1 MCRTLVSF
9 FHKGGAKM
17 KRVLVVDDEFLV
29 RLGLRTTMDWE
40 AHGYKIVGEASNGKE
55 ALEMFDEA
63 DPDILL
69 TDIKMPVMDG
79 FKLIEEARKRKKNLQ
94 VVILSH
100 YDEFSYV
107 QKALEFGATQYILK
121 SELNEEKLID
131 LLKKLSLKEKDQS
144 AEETDIRAE
153 RENYLKD
160 LLFGKALDDDFTA
173 GEGAPPPEG
182 LFDGSAYIAIRGF
195 CETSMLHEDSR
206 KMLSQTVK
214 TIVDKAFSDVTTVMF
229 FYKDQLYFTSVAA
242 VKDGSIIMGMQ
253 DAVRAMQQLIRN
265 IKQYFEVVVQI
276 GLSRIGKPERFPDM
290 IGEAELARKVCF
302 FSLQP
307 IEVFYPE
314 MTRGKERH
322 IRISHSKLSSFI
334 DEKDKAGLREHISGI
349 FNELKSARNYR
360 TFKNAVIDL
369 LSVARTI
376 CEEQKIDQTSSLS
389 PAKFSYENCL
399 VMPFIDNVE
408 TYIQEL
414 YAAIADAAVNRES
427 AYSALVQNTI
437 AYIKNN
443 YSKNISLSDAAAAA
457 EVSSSYLSLIF
468 KQETGVNFSNYLT
481 DYRMEMAK
489 KMLVST
495 NKKIYE
501 IAEDIGFSSPYYF
514 SKVFREY
521 TGMTCKEYKDKYTG
535 MH

>member
-1 MCRTLVSF
+1 
-9 FHKGGAKM
+9 
-17 KRVLVVDDEFLV
+17 
-29 RLGLRTTMDWE
+29 
-40 AHGYKIVGEASNGKE
+40 
-55 ALEMFDEA
+55 MFDEA

-427 AYSALVQNTI
+427 GYSALVQNTI

-443 YSKNISLSDAAAAA
+443 YSKNISLSDAAAAS

-481 DYRMEMAK
+481 DYRMEIAK

-501 IAEDIGFSSPYYF
+501 IAEEVGFSSPYYF

-535 MH
+535 KL

>member
-1 MCRTLVSF
+1 
-9 FHKGGAKM
+9 M
-17 KRVLVVDDEFLV
+17 KRVMVVDDEFLV

-63 DPDILL
+63 NPDILL

-79 FKLIEEARKRKKNLQ
+79 FKLIEEVRKRKKNIQ
-94 VVILSH
+94 IVILSH

-121 SELNEEKLID
+121 SEMNEQKLID
-131 LLKKLSLKEKDQS
+131 LLQKLSLKEKDQ
-144 AEETDIRAE
+144 AVEETDIKAE

-160 LLFGKALDDDFTA
+160 LLFGKPANDDFTA
-173 GEGAPPPEG
+173 TDDMAPSPG
-182 LFDGSAYIAIRGF
+182 LFAESTYMAVKGF

-214 TIVDKAFSDVTTVMF
+214 TMLEKAFSESSTVMN
-229 FYKDQLYFTSVAA
+229 FYKDQLYFTSVIC
-242 VKDGSIIMGMQ
+242 VKDGDSVKEAQ
-253 DAVRAMQQLIRN
+253 DIVKSMQQLIRN

-276 GLSRIGKPERFPDM
+276 GLSSAGRPERFPAM
-290 IGEAELARKVCF
+290 IAEAEQARKTCF
-302 FSLQP
+302 FSQQP

-314 MTRGKERH
+314 MAQGKDKT
-322 IRISHSKLSSFI
+322 ILISHSKLSSFI
-334 DEKDKAGLREHISGI
+334 EGKDKEGLKQYIAGI
-349 FNELKSARNYR
+349 FNELKLLRSYG

-376 CEEQKIDQTSSLS
+376 CEEHNIDQTSSLS

-399 VMPFIDNVE
+399 VMPFVDNVE

-414 YAAIADAAVNRES
+414 YTAIADAAVNRES
-427 AYSALVQNTI
+427 GYSALVQNTI

-443 YSKNISLSDAAAAA
+443 YASNISLSDAAAYSQ
-457 EVSSSYLSLIF
+457 VSSSYLSLIF

-481 DYRMEMAK
+481 DYRMEIAK
-489 KMLVST
+489 KLLVTT

-501 IAEDIGFSSPYYF
+501 IAEEIGFSSPYYF
-514 SKVFREY
+514 SKVFKEY

-535 MH
+535 TIDASEKGTQKML

>member
-1 MCRTLVSF
+1 
-9 FHKGGAKM
+9 M

-40 AHGYKIVGEASNGKE
+40 AHGYRIVGEASNGKE
-55 ALEMFDEA
+55 ALEMFDVA

-79 FKLIEEARKRKKNLQ
+79 FKLIEEARKRKRNLQ
-94 VVILSH
+94 IVILSH

-121 SELNEEKLID
+121 SEMNEQKLID
-131 LLKKLSLKEKDQS
+131 LLQKLSLKDKNQ
-144 AEETDIRAE
+144 AVEETDIKTE
-153 RENYLKD
+153 RENYLKE
-160 LLFGKALDDDFTA
+160 LLFGKPADDDFMATNVM
-173 GEGAPPPEG
+173 EPPAG
-182 LFDGSAYIAIRGF
+182 LFDESAYMVIRGF

-206 KMLSQTVK
+206 KMLSQTVG
-214 TIVDKAFSDVTTVMF
+214 TILDKAFTDASTVMI
-229 FYKDQLYFTSVAA
+229 FYKEQLYFTSIASA
-242 VKDGSIIMGMQ
+242 KEGDCVKGAQ
-253 DAVRAMQQLIRN
+253 DTVKSMQQLIRN

-276 GLSRIGKPERFPDM
+276 GLSGLGKPERFPVM
-290 IGEAELARKVCF
+290 IGEAEQARKICF

-314 MTRGKERH
+314 MIQGKEKHVRVS
-322 IRISHSKLSSFI
+322 RSKLSSFVE
-334 DEKDKAGLREHISGI
+334 EKNKQGLKEYIAGI
-349 FNELKSARNYR
+349 FNELRLVRSYR

-376 CEEQKIDQTSSLS
+376 CVEQKIDQTSSLS

-414 YAAIADAAVNRES
+414 YDAIADAAVNRES
-427 AYSALVQNTI
+427 GYSALVQNTI
-437 AYIKNN
+437 AYIKDN
-443 YSKNISLSDAAAAA
+443 YASNISLSDAA
-457 EVSSSYLSLIF
+457 EVSQVSSSYLSLIF
-468 KQETGVNFSNYLT
+468 KQETGINFSNYLT
-481 DYRMEMAK
+481 DCRMEMAK
-489 KMLVST
+489 KMLVTT

-501 IAEDIGFSSPYYF
+501 IAEEIGFSSPYYF
-514 SKVFREY
+514 SKVFKEY

-535 MH
+535 MV

>member
-1 MCRTLVSF
+1 
-9 FHKGGAKM
+9 M
-17 KRVLVVDDEFLV
+17 KRVMVVDDEFLV

-69 TDIKMPVMDG
+69 TDVKMPVMDG
-79 FKLIEEARKRKKNLQ
+79 FTLIEEARKKKKNLQ

-100 YDEFSYV
+100 YDEFAYV

-121 SELNEEKLID
+121 SEMNEQKLID
-131 LLKKLSLKEKDQS
+131 LLQRLSLREKAQAVED
-144 AEETDIRAE
+144 TDKKTE

-160 LLFGKALDDDFTA
+160 LLFGKPANEDFAGTA
-173 GEGAPPPEG
+173 SMAPKPG
-182 LFDGSAYIAIRGF
+182 LFDDNTYMVVKGF

-206 KMLSQTVK
+206 KMVSQTVR
-214 TIVDKAFSDVTTVMF
+214 TILEKAFSDASTVML
-229 FYKDQLYFTSVAA
+229 FYKDQLYFTSIVC
-242 VKDGSIIMGMQ
+242 VKDGNSVKGVQ
-253 DAVRAMQQLIRN
+253 DTVKAMQQLIRN

-276 GLSRIGKPERFPDM
+276 GLSSMGKPEQFPIM
-290 IGEAELARKVCF
+290 MGEAEQARKICF

-314 MTRGKERH
+314 MAQGKDKH
-322 IRISHSKLSSFI
+322 IRISRSKLSAFI
-334 DEKDKAGLREHISGI
+334 EEKDRDGLKKYIAGI
-349 FNELKSARNYR
+349 FNELKQIRSYG

-414 YAAIADAAVNRES
+414 YTAISDAAVNRES
-427 AYSALVQNTI
+427 GYSAVVQNTI
-437 AYIKNN
+437 AYIRNN
-443 YSKNISLSDAAAAA
+443 YSSNISLSDAAAVSQ
-457 EVSSSYLSLIF
+457 VSSSYLSLIF
-468 KQETGVNFSNYLT
+468 KQETGVNFSSYLT

-501 IAEDIGFSSPYYF
+501 IAEEIGFSSPYYF
-514 SKVFREY
+514 SKVFKEY
-521 TGMTCKEYKDKYTG
+521 TGMTCKEYRDKYTG
-535 MH
+535 KN

>member
-1 MCRTLVSF
+1 
-9 FHKGGAKM
+9 M

-40 AHGYKIVGEASNGKE
+40 AHGYEIVGEASNGRE

-100 YDEFSYV
+100 YDEFTYV
-107 QKALEFGATQYILK
+107 QKALEFGAVQYILK
-121 SELNEEKLID
+121 SEMNEQKLID
-131 LLKKLSLKEKDQS
+131 LLQKLSLKDKSQPVEEPDIK
-144 AEETDIRAE
+144 AES
-153 RENYLKD
+153 ENYLKD
-160 LLFGKALDDDFTA
+160 LLFGKAPDDDFTA
-173 GEGAPPPEG
+173 EDGAAPPAG
-182 LFDGSAYIAIRGF
+182 LFSGSAYIAIRGF

-206 KMLSQTVK
+206 KMLSKTVK
-214 TIVDKAFSDVTTVMF
+214 TIVDKAFSDASTVMF
-229 FYKDQLYFTSVAA
+229 FYKDQLYFTSIVNA
-242 VKDGSIIMGMQ
+242 KDGSIITGLQ
-253 DAVRAMQQLIRN
+253 DAVKAMQQLIRN
-265 IKQYFEVVVQI
+265 IRQYFEVVVQV
-276 GLSRIGKPERFPDM
+276 GLSMLGKPERFPAM

-302 FSLQP
+302 FSMQP
-307 IEVFYPE
+307 VEVFYPE
-314 MTRGKERH
+314 MARGKEKH
-322 IRISHSKLSSFI
+322 IRISRSKLSSFI
-334 DEKDKAGLREHISGI
+334 DEKDKAGLKEYILGI
-349 FNELKSARNYR
+349 FNELKSEKSYG

-389 PAKFSYENCL
+389 PAKFSHENCL
-399 VMPFIDNVE
+399 VMPFIDNAE
-408 TYIQEL
+408 TYMQEL
-414 YAAIADAAVNRES
+414 YAAIADAAINHES
-427 AYSALVQNTI
+427 GYSALVQNTI
-437 AYIKNN
+437 AYIRSN
-443 YSKNISLSDAAAAA
+443 YSKNISLSDAAEAA

-489 KMLVST
+489 KMLVNT

-514 SKVFREY
+514 SKVFKEY
-521 TGMTCKEYKDKYTG
+521 TGLTCKEYKDKNAG
-535 MH
+535 RR

>member
-1 MCRTLVSF
+1 
-9 FHKGGAKM
+9 M

-40 AHGYKIVGEASNGKE
+40 AHGYRIVGEASNGKE
-55 ALEMFDEA
+55 ALEMFDVA

-79 FKLIEEARKRKKNLQ
+79 FKLIEEARKRKRNLQ
-94 VVILSH
+94 IVILSH

-121 SELNEEKLID
+121 SEMNEQKLID
-131 LLKKLSLKEKDQS
+131 LLQKLSLKDKNQ
-144 AEETDIRAE
+144 AVEETDIKTE
-153 RENYLKD
+153 RENYLKE
-160 LLFGKALDDDFTA
+160 LLFGKPADDDFMATNVM
-173 GEGAPPPEG
+173 EPPAG
-182 LFDGSAYIAIRGF
+182 LFDDSAYMVIKGF

-206 KMLSQTVK
+206 KMLSQTVG
-214 TIVDKAFSDVTTVMF
+214 TILDKAFTDVSTVMI
-229 FYKDQLYFTSVAA
+229 FYKGQLYFTSIASA
-242 VKDGSIIMGMQ
+242 KEGDCVKGAQ
-253 DAVRAMQQLIRN
+253 DTVKSMQQLIRN

-276 GLSRIGKPERFPDM
+276 GLSSLGKRERIPTM
-290 IGEAELARKVCF
+290 IGEAEQARKICF

-314 MTRGKERH
+314 MVQGKERH
-322 IRISHSKLSSFI
+322 IRVSRSKLSSFVE
-334 DEKDKAGLREHISGI
+334 EKNKKGLKEYIAGI
-349 FNELKSARNYR
+349 FNELRLVRSYG

-376 CEEQKIDQTSSLS
+376 CVEQKIDQTSSLS

-414 YAAIADAAVNRES
+414 YVTITDAAVNRES
-427 AYSALVQNTI
+427 GYSALVQNTI

-443 YSKNISLSDAAAAA
+443 YSKNISLSDAA
-457 EVSSSYLSLIF
+457 EVSQVSSSYLSLIF

-489 KMLVST
+489 KMLVTT

-501 IAEDIGFSSPYYF
+501 IADEIGFSSPYYF
-514 SKVFREY
+514 SKVFKEY

>member
-1 MCRTLVSF
+1 
-9 FHKGGAKM
+9 M

-40 AHGYKIVGEASNGKE
+40 AHGYKIVGEASNGRE
-55 ALEMFDEA
+55 ALEIFDEA
-63 DPDILL
+63 NPDILL

-94 VVILSH
+94 IVILSH

-121 SELNEEKLID
+121 SEMNEQKLID
-131 LLKKLSLKEKDQS
+131 LLQKLSLKEKDQ
-144 AEETDIRAE
+144 AVEEMDIKTE

-160 LLFGKALDDDFTA
+160 LLFGKPADDDFTA
-173 GEGAPPPEG
+173 ANAAAPPAG
-182 LFDGSAYIAIRGF
+182 LFGESAYVVVKGF

-206 KMLSQTVK
+206 NMVSQTVR
-214 TIVDKAFSDVTTVMF
+214 TILDKAFAGASTVII
-229 FYKDQLYFTSVAA
+229 FYKEQLYFTSIVC
-242 VKDGSIIMGMQ
+242 VKDGNSVTGAQ
-253 DAVRAMQQLIRN
+253 DTVKSMQQLIRN

-276 GLSRIGKPERFPDM
+276 GLSSRGNPERFPAM
-290 IGEAELARKVCF
+290 IGEAEQARKICF

-314 MTRGKERH
+314 MAQGKEKH
-322 IRISHSKLSSFI
+322 IRVSRSKLTSFI
-334 DEKDKAGLREHISGI
+334 EGKDRKGLKEYIAGI
-349 FNELKSARNYR
+349 FNELKQIRCYG

-399 VMPFIDNVE
+399 VMPYIDNVE

-414 YAAIADAAVNRES
+414 YTAIADAAVSRES
-427 AYSALVQNTI
+427 GYSAVVQNTI
-437 AYIKNN
+437 SYIKNN
-443 YSKNISLSDAAAAA
+443 YSRNISLSDAA
-457 EVSSSYLSLIF
+457 EVSQVSSSYLSLIF
-468 KQETGVNFSNYLT
+468 KQETGVNFSSYLT
-481 DYRMEMAK
+481 DYRMEIAK
-489 KMLVST
+489 KMLVTT

-501 IAEDIGFSSPYYF
+501 IAEEVGFSSPYYF
-514 SKVFREY
+514 SKVFKEY

-535 MH
+535 IH